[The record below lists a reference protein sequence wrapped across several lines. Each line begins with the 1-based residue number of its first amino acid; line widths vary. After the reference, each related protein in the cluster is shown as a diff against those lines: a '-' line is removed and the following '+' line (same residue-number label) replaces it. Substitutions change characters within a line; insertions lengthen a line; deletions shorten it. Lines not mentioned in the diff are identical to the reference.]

1 MRLPPTSLLTICGL
15 EELSHHSARGVTH
28 VLSILDPDWAE
39 PTDFGTYAPHH
50 RTTLRFHDAIE
61 PGPNTMLPRR
71 DHVEEILRFGSFLA
85 NDAVGSDEAH
95 LLVHCHMGISRST
108 AAMAI
113 LMAQSNSDESEEWVF
128 SHLLSLRPQAWPNS
142 LMVEFADTL
151 LGRQGRLM
159 AALADLYARQL
170 AKRPETEHF
179 MRTHGRSREVD
190 LARRS

>member
-1 MRLPPTSLLTICGL
+1 M
-15 EELSHHSARGVTH
+15 
-28 VLSILDPDWAE
+28 
-39 PTDFGTYAPHH
+39 
-50 RTTLRFHDAIE
+50 
-61 PGPNTMLPRR
+61 
-71 DHVEEILRFGSFLA
+71 A